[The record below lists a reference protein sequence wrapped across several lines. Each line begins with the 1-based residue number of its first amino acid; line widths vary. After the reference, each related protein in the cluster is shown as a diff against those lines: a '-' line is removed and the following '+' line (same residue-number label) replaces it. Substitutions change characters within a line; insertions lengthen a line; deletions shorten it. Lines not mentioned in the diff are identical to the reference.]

1 MASPITGDFGIITVL
16 RKGEL
21 SGDTTPVTA
30 EKRTGMWV
38 EVKNKAA
45 SGSIF
50 GDLKVGDLFFTHPKD
65 IMTPKS
71 GDSFY
76 PYTEYWL
83 GFAVNW
89 SISITPS
96 IIDTTPLGARFPRS
110 IQGRPTVDSTINC
123 FLEEGVQAALGSVDA
138 DELPTIDF
146 RELKQQYIDVIRFE
160 REGTKG
166 TPGGKTK
173 PPKTAV
179 GDTSVGIFD
188 TTKAANSVMFY
199 SAASDV
205 GIGVVSAYFAPR
217 ASWAGLTIG
226 SGDAGS
232 RSDFSLPV
240 TFQHDELN
248 RTMKGYELH
257 YE

>member
-16 RKGEL
+16 KKG
-21 SGDTTPVTA
+21 DKVTA
-30 EKRTGMWV
+30 TTKVTADKRTGMWV
-38 EVKNKAA
+38 EVAGKAA
-45 SGSIF
+45 SSSIF

-65 IMTPKS
+65 SMTPKA
-71 GDSFY
+71 GDSYF

-160 REGTKG
+160 RDGSAKV
-166 TPGGKTK
+166 TK
-173 PPKTAV
+173 PPKTA
-179 GDTSVGIFD
+179 GDTDNVGIFD
-188 TTKAANSVMFY
+188 TSKAPNSVMFY

-205 GIGVVSAYFAPR
+205 NIGVVSAYFAPR